1 MSGMFHL
8 EPGAGL
14 MVAKEGLTTRW
25 VNDPNVEK
33 TDEGLY
39 IDELRVAQNIRGK
52 IDGHTVILT
61 GLNENRQGLLGIN
74 HGVVSCCYSLCA
86 YKMEEVVYS
95 DNTENIANILQTT
108 DGTSKSTQYKP
119 ITGTVKDINDI
130 RDALNL
136 VTDTYNRLNTG
147 LPMGMPV
154 VQYKPQE
161 GDFITLRHAHHEYI
175 YKMPTFR
182 DHGDTWKVWPTF
194 TEDLNRY
201 MTDVIYAMFYVEHAE
216 WNRVDYLT
224 KLVLRCVWSSLDP
237 FVAGYKYGSPNPIT
251 DQEIVIPVPSV
262 DPSPAFTEYLIDL
275 EKGRKTYKIEGTT
288 VSDFSEIPADGKY
301 TVIDEKTINDT
312 RYYRLKSDE
321 LGWVDRT
328 KETVQETLKG
338 GGYQAGS
345 LIEILEG
352 ATYSDGSVVPPSVRS
367 QKWWVES
374 VLKANGQDCVNISFN
389 ETKSGGWAINSNV
402 PIKYVKIVSPST

>member
-14 MVAKEGLTTRW
+14 MVAREGLTTRW

-52 IDGHTVILT
+52 IDGHTVIMT

-86 YKMEEVVYS
+86 YKMEEVVHS

-237 FVAGYKYGSPNPIT
+237 FVAGYKYGSPDPIT
-251 DQEIVIPVPSV
+251 DQEIVIPVPPV
-262 DPSPAFTEYLIDL
+262 TSPTFTEYLIDL

-321 LGWVDRT
+321 LGWIDRT

-338 GGYQAGS
+338 GGYQSGS

-367 QKWWVES
+367 QKWWVEAVQKS
-374 VLKANGQDCVNISFN
+374 NGQDCVLINFN

>member
-14 MVAKEGLTTRW
+14 MVAREGLTTRW

-52 IDGHTVILT
+52 IDGHTVIMT

-86 YKMEEVVYS
+86 YKMEEVVHS

-237 FVAGYKYGSPNPIT
+237 FVAGYKYGSPDPIT
-251 DQEIVIPVPSV
+251 DQEIVIPVPPV
-262 DPSPAFTEYLIDL
+262 TSPAFTEYLIDL

-338 GGYQAGS
+338 GGYQSGS

-352 ATYSDGSVVPPSVRS
+352 ATYSDGSVVPPIVRS